1 VIKYKW
7 RGPLYVYTSAFPV
20 RDYNTQKKHCFAGPA
35 RNKLLLTTL
44 EPLRGQT
51 VDELEMPAVFKLFDA
66 TMGRA
71 ELSYSKIVL

>member
-1 VIKYKW
+1 M
-7 RGPLYVYTSAFPV
+7 
-20 RDYNTQKKHCFAGPA
+20 HCAAGPA

-44 EPLRGQT
+44 ESFRGRT

-66 TMGRA
+66 TMGRT

>member
-1 VIKYKW
+1 M
-7 RGPLYVYTSAFPV
+7 
-20 RDYNTQKKHCFAGPA
+20 HCVAGPA

-44 EPLRGQT
+44 EPLLGRT

-71 ELSYSKIVL
+71 ELSYSKIFL